1 MSLLSA
7 SHVRRI
13 EDDLSSPPTTD
24 PQRDAWPRRDA
35 DERPPLE
42 IVVREGD
49 LATSE
54 LVAGDLPGPWI
65 RRPVPVDCSAIGL
78 CVPLAGHS
86 HLGSIVARSGR
97 AQWFGVVDGVI
108 SFDSSPSSRLLDD
121 ACRRRLGLETAPP
134 LIGTDWYWIS
144 RWLLDIRATVELLD
158 PGLGL
163 QLRLLDLITVA
174 GLHPAVEPDDFAGL
188 DRRGI
193 TRLVIERHRDHASVA
208 DWSCVR
214 LDALADRHHLG
225 HRLATSL
232 DEGAFSRWISACS
245 VPLSL
250 LAEPLFIGCS
260 PLGLELIGSVI
271 ADVVVR
277 RGVGSS

>member
-1 MSLLSA
+1 MSMLSA
-7 SHVRRI
+7 SHVRRL
-13 EDDLSSPPTTD
+13 EDDLSAPPTTD
-24 PQRDAWPRRDA
+24 PQRDAWSCRDA

-42 IVVREGD
+42 LVIRKGD
-49 LATSE
+49 LAISE

-65 RRPVPVDCSAIGL
+65 HRPVPADCSAVGL

-86 HLGSIVARSGR
+86 HLGSMVARSGR
-97 AQWFGVVDGVI
+97 AQWFGVVGGVI
-108 SFDSSPSSRLLDD
+108 RFDSSPSCRLLDD
-121 ACRRRLGLETAPP
+121 ACRRRLGMGTQPP

-144 RWLLDIRATVELLD
+144 RWLLDIRATLDLLD
-158 PGLGL
+158 PGLGVPR
-163 QLRLLDLITVA
+163 RLLDLVTVA

-193 TRLVIERHRDHASVA
+193 AGLVIERQRDHASAA
-208 DWSCVR
+208 DWRCVR

-232 DEGAFSRWISACS
+232 DEGAFSRWISAYS

-250 LAEPLFIGCS
+250 LAEPLIAGCS